1 MKRLC
6 LFVCL
11 MMLTACSSADKSGKV
26 LEPSAVKT
34 ELTNPQHLDQWKLA
48 LLPTN
53 RSPEM
58 SWQYAIEVQ
67 YTGEQ
72 AVSNVVVVYRVDTKE
87 KMSGST
93 IRPDAKMVVSK
104 LEPNEKIMIQ
114 DLSLPLNTPIQV
126 GVTWLSVNTI
136 INSSGTFTI
145 TELKD
150 SK

>member
-1 MKRLC
+1 MGP
-6 LFVCL
+6 
-11 MMLTACSSADKSGKV
+11 SSI
-26 LEPSAVKT
+26 KT
-34 ELTNPQHLDQWKLA
+34 ELTNPQHLEQWKLS
-48 LLPTN
+48 LLPK
-53 RSPEM
+53 SAPDM

-72 AVSNVVVVYRVDTKE
+72 AISNVVVVYRVDTKE

-93 IRPDAKMVVSK
+93 IGPDAKMVVSK
-104 LEPNEKIMIQ
+104 LEPNEKITIQ
-114 DLSLPLNTPIQV
+114 DLNLPLDTPIQV

>member
-1 MKRLC
+1 
-6 LFVCL
+6 
-11 MMLTACSSADKSGKV
+11 
-26 LEPSAVKT
+26 
-34 ELTNPQHLDQWKLA
+34 
-48 LLPTN
+48 
-53 RSPEM
+53 
-58 SWQYAIEVQ
+58 
-67 YTGEQ
+67 
-72 AVSNVVVVYRVDTKE
+72 
-87 KMSGST
+87 MSGST

-114 DLSLPLNTPIQV
+114 DLSLPLDTPIQV